1 MNKKMLNIF
10 NLLISFLFFASCEE
24 ETKTIK
30 PFSPTSE
37 IEIVY
42 SETLD
47 FTCDKA
53 RYNTGEAVL
62 FTVSEVPENTRVRY
76 KHLNEIISEENL
88 SSTTWSWTP
97 PSDDFMGYLIE
108 LVQNNQVIATTAVDV
123 SSVWTKFPRYGFLN
137 DFGNKTENEQIAVLD
152 NLKKYHINGL
162 QYYDWHNKHHF
173 PLPVVNGSPAAHW
186 QDIVWRDIYFNTV
199 ENYIEQA
206 KNKNIASMF
215 YNLLFGVWEDYAQDG
230 VSANWLIYNDR
241 FHSSH
246 NKHAVNGLQSD
257 IYLTDPLNKNWQN
270 YIFEKTRLVYTHLDF
285 DGWHLD
291 QLGNRNT
298 VYDYAGNVID
308 LKKGYQNFLENLKT
322 EFPNK
327 KMVLN
332 AVDQFGQG
340 EILNAPVDFAY
351 TEVWSYQ
358 QYSDLANVILEN
370 LHYSKNK
377 VNTILAAYM
386 HYEKQSGEFNIP
398 SVLLTDAVIF
408 AFGGAHLE
416 LGEHMLSHEYFPN
429 SKLTMSE
436 KLKSDLVEYYD
447 FLVAYQNLLRDGG
460 NFNSLKLES
469 KTDNVNLNA
478 WPPVYSKISYLGKEF
493 SDRQIVHLLNFA
505 NASTLEWRDNKA
517 LQNEPTIYKNFEISI
532 ENAKSV
538 SKVWLASP
546 DYKGGAPEEL
556 SFSQEN
562 GNVFV
567 KIPYL
572 EYWNMIVLEF

>member
-1 MNKKMLNIF
+1 MNTKMINITY
-10 NLLISFLFFASCEE
+10 LLISFLFFASCEE
-24 ETKTIK
+24 ETEGIK

-37 IEIVY
+37 TEITY
-42 SETLD
+42 NESFS
-47 FTCDKA
+47 FTSNKA
-53 RYNTGEAVL
+53 RYNPGEQVV
-62 FTVSEVPENTRVRY
+62 FTVSEVPTGTTVEYFR
-76 KHLNEIISEENL
+76 LSEKIKEETL
-88 SSTTWSWTP
+88 SSTNWSWTP
-97 PSDDFMGYLIE
+97 PSDDFKGYLVK

-123 SSVWTKFPRYGFLN
+123 SSDWTKFPRYGFLN
-137 DFGNKTENEQIAVLD
+137 DFGNKTLTEQNAVLD

-173 PLPVVNGSPAAHW
+173 PLPVANGTPATHW
-186 QDIVWRDIYFNTV
+186 QDIIWRDIYFNTV

-206 KNKNIASMF
+206 HNKNMASMF
-215 YNLLFGVWEDYAQDG
+215 YNLLFGVWDDYAQDG
-230 VSANWLIYNDR
+230 VSASWLVYNDR

-257 IYLTDPLNKNWQN
+257 IYLADPSNESWQN
-270 YIFEKTRLVYTHLDF
+270 YIFDKTDLVYQHLAF

-308 LKKGYQNFLENLKT
+308 LKKGYKSFLDKLDT
-322 EFPNK
+322 EFPDK

-332 AVDQFGQG
+332 AVDQYGQS
-340 EILNAPVDFAY
+340 EILNSPVDFAY

-358 QYSDLANVILEN
+358 QYSDLAKVILEN
-370 LHYSKNK
+370 YDYSENK

-429 SKLTMSE
+429 SKLSMSE
-436 KLKSDLVEYYD
+436 NLQADLLEYYD

-460 NFNSLKLES
+460 TFNSLNVES
-469 KTDNVNLNA
+469 ESDNLSLNA
-478 WPPVYSKISYLGKEF
+478 WPPVYSKVSYFGKAF
-493 SDRQIVHLLNFA
+493 SDKQVTHLLNFA
-505 NASTLEWRDNKA
+505 NASTFEWRDNKA
-517 LQNEPTIYKNFEISI
+517 LQNKPTIYKNFEISI
-532 ENAKSV
+532 KTDKTV
-538 SKVWLASP
+538 SKVWVASP

-556 SFSQEN
+556 NFTQEN
-562 GNVFV
+562 GKIIV